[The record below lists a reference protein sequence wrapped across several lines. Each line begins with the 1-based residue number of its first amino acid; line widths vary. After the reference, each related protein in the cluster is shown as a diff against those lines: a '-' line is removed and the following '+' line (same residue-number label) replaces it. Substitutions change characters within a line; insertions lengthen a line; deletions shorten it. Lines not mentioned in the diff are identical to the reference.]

1 MRFEFSEEELKDK
14 IKVPKTVEQRL
25 KDVVEKCLDRCGLY
39 HQVFSRIKT
48 HHSLARK
55 YQRKCYNEDKKIQ
68 DLIGIRVDLYFEDD
82 LKICRNIMEK
92 LFGEAEWSLTE
103 FSNEEFKPA
112 KINGVFRLPAEL
124 KNMISDETWD
134 CGIDDT
140 FEIQLKTVFFEGWH
154 EIEHDMKYKGM
165 DLWSGKSDRSR
176 YFNTILA
183 TLELCDKSIVTL
195 FDNLGHDL
203 YHEKNWAGMIKAHFR
218 IKIRSGDLYPE
229 LQELFDADTRVDNT
243 PKRIFKT
250 KREDLVY
257 ALLARGDKREI
268 NVNTIVAVLNE
279 IKIHDPEVQE
289 VLEKNDVFGK
299 REDRAFDEELKYDL
313 KLPEFMNT
321 FYSDVIMKTTEENRD
336 KNFNSAV
343 NTIYSWIYNKFS
355 GVLLELKETPGS
367 VDIDKPGF
375 RIVVDCNSPVHIFNC
390 RASHIDQKY
399 PGRIWMTS
407 ASIKPEPD
415 GQLRLNVRNGFT
427 YYRNETDKAEVSGMF
442 SCPRFYRQIAT
453 QIGIKDVWDCGNIFC
468 ITNDRQAQQ
477 MLELMLDERRIFPI
491 VMVVSANEN
500 EGRLDEVWLGS
511 FAVRYMQEKA
521 GHYVHFARVH
531 APMAEW
537 LRIQVAEHNLSHD
550 HMDNEKI
557 EPLSQGIFVLSA
569 RDGGHIKSEWF
580 NEEYIKN
587 CKFASFDAIEHLQ
600 TFRQMDYGRVFGSE
614 LLQLL
619 RKQNTSFPER
629 LEAEKYEN

>member
-1 MRFEFSEEELKDK
+1 MKFEFSEAELKEN

-25 KDVVEKCLDRCGLY
+25 RDVVEKCLDKCGLY

-55 YQRKCYNEDKKIQ
+55 YKRKYYNHEKKIQ

-82 LKICRNIMEK
+82 LKICKKLLEM
-92 LFGEAEWSLTE
+92 LFGKAEWSLTE
-103 FSNEEFKPA
+103 FSDEEFRPA
-112 KINGVFRLPAEL
+112 KINGVFRLPEEL
-124 KNMISDETWD
+124 KNMISDETWNY
-134 CGIDDT
+134 CIDDT

-154 EIEHDMKYKGM
+154 EIEHDMKYKGL
-165 DLWSGKSDRSR
+165 DLWSGKKDRSR

-195 FDNLGHDL
+195 FENLGHDL

-218 IKIRSGDLYPE
+218 IKMRSGDLYPE
-229 LQELFDADTRVDNT
+229 LQELFDNDTRVDNT

-257 ALLARGDKREI
+257 ALLAGPEKREI

-279 IKIHDPEVQE
+279 AKIHDPEVQE
-289 VLEKNDVFGK
+289 ILEKNDVFGK
-299 REDRAFDEELKYDL
+299 RSDRQFDEELRYDL
-313 KLPEFMNT
+313 KLPEFMST
-321 FYSDVIMKTTEENRD
+321 FYSDVIIKTNEENRD
-336 KNFNSAV
+336 RNFMSAV
-343 NTIYSWIYNKFS
+343 NTIYSWMYNKFS
-355 GVLLELKETPGS
+355 GVLIELEETPGN
-367 VDIDKPGF
+367 VEIDKPGF
-375 RIVVDCNSPVHIFNC
+375 RIKVECEPENRRFFCS
-390 RASHIDQKY
+390 ASHIDEKY
-399 PGRIWMTS
+399 PGRIWVIT
-407 ASIKPEPD
+407 AGIKPDED
-415 GQLRLNVRNGFT
+415 GQLRLTVRNGFT
-427 YYRNETDKAEVSGMF
+427 YYLNATDKSEVIGMF

-453 QIGIKDVWDCGNIFC
+453 QIGIKDVWDCGNIHC
-468 ITNDRQAQQ
+468 ITNEKQAQQ

-491 VMVVSANEN
+491 VMVVSSEEN
-500 EGRLDEVWLGS
+500 EGRLDESWLGS

-537 LRIQVAEHNLSHD
+537 LRSQMEARGLSHN
-550 HMDNEKI
+550 HMSNTRI

-569 RDGGHIKSEWF
+569 RKDSQIKSEWF

-600 TFRQMDYGRVFGSE
+600 PFRQMDYGRVFGSE
-614 LLQLL
+614 LLQYL
-619 RKQNTSFPER
+619 RKQNTEG
-629 LEAEKYEN
+629 